1 MPKFLTIDDLDLKNK
16 TVLVRVDFNSP
27 LDPKTKQ
34 IINDKRIRAHAD
46 STIKEL
52 VQKGAKT
59 VVLAHQGRPGEPDF
73 ISLNQHAELLG
84 KALSMSVK
92 YVDDVF
98 GEKAQKAIRE
108 LKSGEVLVL
117 GNVRGVSNEQNKG
130 TPEEHSKTEF
140 VKNLAP
146 LADVFINDAF
156 AAAHRAHVSMVGF
169 TAVLP
174 SAAGRI
180 MERELKAL
188 GKVLEAPEKPSV
200 FVIGGAK
207 GDDSLDISRYVL
219 KNDIADYVLTGGVI
233 GHIFL
238 VATGVDLGEPN
249 MKFLE
254 KKDLMGLV
262 PGIKELMKQY
272 PGAIIVPVD
281 LAMEVDQ
288 KRKEITV
295 DDLPTNYAIFDIG
308 TKTAKKFADIIL
320 KAKTIVVSGP
330 VGVFENPEFKAGS
343 QIVLEAVAA
352 SEGFSLVGG
361 GHTVAAVENLGLAD
375 KMSYVST
382 AGGALIEFLMGKQ
395 LPGVVALEKAAART

>member
-1 MPKFLTIDDLDLKNK
+1 MPKFLTIDDFDLKNK
-16 TVLVRVDFNSP
+16 TVLARVDFNSP
-27 LDPKTKQ
+27 VDPNTKKILDDT
-34 IINDKRIRAHAD
+34 RIRAHAD
-46 STIKEL
+46 ATIKEL
-52 VQKGAKT
+52 VKKGAKT
-59 VVLAHQGRPGEPDF
+59 VILAHQGRPGDADY
-73 ISLNQHAELLG
+73 IGLDQHTTLLG
-84 KALSMSVK
+84 KALNMPVK

-98 GEKAQKAIRE
+98 GAAAQNAIKA

-117 GNVRGVSNEQNKG
+117 GNVRGVSNEQDKG
-130 TPEEHSKTEF
+130 TPEAHSKTEF

-156 AAAHRAHVSMVGF
+156 GAAHRAHVSMVGF

-188 GKVLEAPEKPSV
+188 SKVLEAPEKPSV

-207 GDDSLDISRYVL
+207 GDDSLDISKYVL
-219 KNDIADYVLTGGVI
+219 KNKIADYVLTGGVI

-238 VATGVDLGEPN
+238 VAKGVDLGEGN

-272 PGAIIVPVD
+272 PGAIITPVD
-281 LAMEVDQ
+281 LAMEVNK
-288 KRKEITV
+288 KRKEIAV
-295 DDLPTNYAIFDIG
+295 DDLPTDNNIFDIG
-308 TKTAKKFADIIL
+308 TKTANKFADIIL

-330 VGVFENPEFKAGS
+330 VGVFENPEFKKGS
-343 QIVLEAVAA
+343 QIVLEAVAN
-352 SEGFSLVGG
+352 SEGYSLVGG
-361 GHTVAAVENLGLAD
+361 GHTVATVEKLGLTD

-395 LPGVVALEKAAART
+395 LPGVVALENAAART

>member
-1 MPKFLTIDDLDLKNK
+1 MPKFLTIDDFNLKNK
-16 TVLVRVDFNSP
+16 TILVRVDFNSP
-27 LDPKTKQ
+27 VDLNTKKVLDDT
-34 IINDKRIRAHAD
+34 RIRAHAD
-46 STIKEL
+46 ATIKEL
-52 VQKGAKT
+52 VKKGAKT
-59 VVLAHQGRPGEPDF
+59 VILAHQGRPGDADF
-73 ISLNQHAELLG
+73 IPLDQHAKLLG
-84 KALSMSVK
+84 KALNMPVK

-98 GEKAQKAIRE
+98 GEKAQKAIKA

-117 GNVRGVSNEQNKG
+117 GNVRSVSNEQNKG

-219 KNDIADYVLTGGVI
+219 RNGIADYILTGGVI

-238 VATGVDLGEPN
+238 VAKGFDLGEAN

-254 KKDLMGLV
+254 KKELMGLV

-281 LAMEVDQ
+281 LAMEVNQ

-295 DDLPTNYAIFDIG
+295 EELPTNYPVLDIG
-308 TKTAKKFADIIL
+308 TKTAKKFAEIIL

-330 VGVFENPEFKAGS
+330 VGVFENPEFKKGS

-352 SEGFSLVGG
+352 SDGFSLVGG
-361 GHTVAAVENLGLAD
+361 GHTVAAVEQMGLAD

>member
-1 MPKFLTIDDLDLKNK
+1 MPKFLTIDDFDLKNK

-27 LDPKTKQ
+27 VDPNTKKVLDDT
-34 IINDKRIRAHAD
+34 RIRAHAD
-46 STIKEL
+46 ATIKEL
-52 VQKGAKT
+52 VKKGAKT
-59 VVLAHQGRPGEPDF
+59 VILAHQGRPGEPDF
-73 ISLNQHAELLG
+73 IPLNQHAELLG

-140 VKNLAP
+140 VKKLAP

-200 FVIGGAK
+200 FVIGGTK

-219 KNDIADYVLTGGVI
+219 NNDIADYVLTGGVI

-238 VATGVDLGEPN
+238 VATGVDLGESN
-249 MKFLE
+249 MQFLE

-262 PGIKELMKQY
+262 PGIKELMNEY
-272 PGAIIVPVD
+272 PGAVIVPVD

-288 KRKEITV
+288 KRQEITV
-295 DDLPTNYAIFDIG
+295 DKLPTNYAILDIG
-308 TKTAKKFADIIL
+308 TETAKKFSEIIL

-330 VGVFENPEFKAGS
+330 VGVFENPEFKKGS
-343 QIVLEAVAA
+343 QMVLEAAAA

>member
-46 STIKEL
+46 ATISEL
-52 VQKGAKT
+52 VKKGAKT
-59 VVLAHQGRPGEPDF
+59 VILAHQGRPGDADF
-73 ISLNQHAELLG
+73 IPLNQHAALLG
-84 KALSMSVK
+84 KALNMNVK
-92 YVDDVF
+92 YVDDVL
-98 GEKAQKAIRE
+98 GEAAQNAIKA

-117 GNVRGVSNEQNKG
+117 GNVRGLPYEQSKG
-130 TPEEHSKTEF
+130 TPEEHAKTEF

-146 LADVFINDAF
+146 LADVFVNDAF

-180 MERELKAL
+180 MERELNAL

-207 GDDSLDISRYVL
+207 GDDSLDISNYVL

-238 VATGVDLGEPN
+238 VAKGVDMGKGN
-249 MKFLE
+249 MAFLE
-254 KKDLMGLV
+254 KKELMGLV
-262 PGIKELMKQY
+262 PGIQELMKQY

-281 LAMEVDQ
+281 LAMEVDK
-288 KRKEITV
+288 KRKEIAV
-295 DDLPTNYAIFDIG
+295 EGLPTDNNIFDIG
-308 TKTAKKFADIIL
+308 TKTANKFADIIL
-320 KAKTIVVSGP
+320 NAKTIVVSGP
-330 VGVFENPEFKAGS
+330 VGVFENPEFKKGS
-343 QIVLEAVAA
+343 QIVLEAVAD
-352 SEGFSLVGG
+352 SEGYSLVGG
-361 GHTVAAVENLGLAD
+361 GHTVAAVEKLGLAD

>member
-1 MPKFLTIDDLDLKNK
+1 MPKFLTMDDFDLKNK
-16 TVLVRVDFNSP
+16 TVLIRVDFNSP
-27 LDPKTKQ
+27 VDPRTKRVLDDT
-34 IINDKRIRAHAD
+34 RIRAHAD
-46 STIKEL
+46 ATIKEL

-59 VVLAHQGRPGEPDF
+59 VVLAHQGRPGEADF
-73 ISLNQHAELLG
+73 IPLNQHAELLSKVLG
-84 KALSMSVK
+84 MSVK
-92 YVDDVF
+92 HVNDVF
-98 GEKAQKAIRE
+98 GEKAQNAIKV

-117 GNVRGVSNEQNKG
+117 GNVRSVTYEQNNG
-130 TPEEHSKTEF
+130 TPEEQAKTEF

-146 LADVFINDAF
+146 LADIFINDAF

-188 GKVLEAPEKPSV
+188 GKVLEFPEKPSV

-219 KNDIADYVLTGGVI
+219 KNNIADNVLTGGVI

-238 VATGVDLGEPN
+238 VAKGVNLGKPN
-249 MKFLE
+249 MQFLE

-262 PGIKELMKQY
+262 PGIKALMKEY
-272 PGAIIVPVD
+272 PGAVVVPVD
-281 LAMEVDQ
+281 LAMEVDK

-295 DDLPTNYAIFDIG
+295 GQLPTDNPIFDIG
-308 TKTAKKFADIIL
+308 TETGKKFGEIIM

-343 QIVLEAVAA
+343 QMVLEAVAA
-352 SEGFSLVGG
+352 SKGFSLVGG
-361 GHTVAAVENLGLAD
+361 GHTVAAVEKLGLAD